1 MVTKQPTRTHHEPRP
16 QVTVLEGLS
25 DLQQAAIA
33 RDYEAKTGRAF
44 RCQQCLE
51 TGRSHSLRLEAE
63 ADEPGTEVVA
73 ILEES
78 AGPIPLCEDCYRR
91 LMDSTRIL

>member
-1 MVTKQPTRTHHEPRP
+1 MNPTNRSRESKAK
-16 QVTVLEGLS
+16 VTVLEGLS

-33 RDYEAKTGRAF
+33 RDYEAKTGRVF
-44 RCQQCLE
+44 RCQPCLK
-51 TGRSHSLRLEAE
+51 TGREHSLRYQAE
-63 ADEPGTEVVA
+63 ADEPGNDVVA

-91 LMDSTRIL
+91 LMDSTTIL